1 MALSEAPQVSSAVTT
16 MPEIALLFIVASLPQ
31 IGTGGKGEG
40 GEGGEMTDQKI
51 RSFDCCA

>member
-1 MALSEAPQVSSAVTT
+1 MALSEAPQVSSAFTT
-16 MPEIALLFIVASLPQ
+16 MPEIALLFTVASLPQ

-51 RSFDCCA
+51 RSFD